1 MGWTPEDG
9 RSLLDGLYFRQCS
22 ILCLHLSF
30 RQENFW
36 LKILRWMAGP
46 IPQTETH
53 AYLLEVISIDII
65 SPLPGVLTKV
75 IAVESWETLAF
86 LESGNF

>member
-1 MGWTPEDG
+1 
-9 RSLLDGLYFRQCS
+9 
-22 ILCLHLSF
+22 
-30 RQENFW
+30 
-36 LKILRWMAGP
+36 MAGP